1 MSVVLPVYHNRAQL
15 PELHRR
21 LTTVLGQ
28 LADRC
33 KSWSS
38 STTPVRMAHS
48 NGSAS
53 AGGDDDRLVLVEMP
67 HNVGQHK
74 AVAAGLRIARG
85 DIVAVMDADLQD
97 VPETLPPLVAALA
110 SGVGIVFA
118 RRAALYQSRGRHVSG
133 RLFKRLLRRLTGSRV
148 PAGTG
153 MFFVTSRFALDAA
166 LALPEEVRY
175 VPLLFDHAGV
185 SMTAVDAAKELR
197 PDIGSAYTTRKRV
210 RLAVGALRQAGD
222 VAARQETRRSRF
234 VSSRN
239 GRSSIAPSPRG
250 PGGWHRSPLT
260 ERTRWHGSGWRSRPP
275 SRVTVPW
282 LPSAQTAP
290 PRDTCPRPPASAR
303 GCRS

>member
-28 LADRC
+28 LADRYEL
-33 KSWSS
+33 
-38 STTPVRMAHS
+38 VFVDDAGQD
-48 NGSAS
+48 GSLEWLRECRR
-53 AGGDDDRLVLVEMP
+53 DDDHVVLVEMP

-97 VPETLPPLVAALA
+97 VPETLPRLVAALA

-118 RRAALYQSRGRHVSG
+118 RRAARHQSRGRHVSG

-148 PAGTG
+148 PGGTG

-166 LALPEEVRY
+166 LALPEEARY

-185 SMTAVDAAKELR
+185 TMTAVDVTKELR
-197 PDIGSAYTTRKRV
+197 PDIASAYTTGKRF
-210 RLAVGALRQAGD
+210 RLAVGALRQA
-222 VAARQETRRSRF
+222 VAWRRAKKRARASSVLGTDDRQQRRPLAGQE
-234 VSSRN
+234 
-239 GRSSIAPSPRG
+239 
-250 PGGWHRSPLT
+250 GGTDH
-260 ERTRWHGSGWRSRPP
+260 H
-275 SRVTVPW
+275 
-282 LPSAQTAP
+282 
-290 PRDTCPRPPASAR
+290 
-303 GCRS
+303 